1 MHEGVA
7 GWVRVT
13 EATGC
18 GSRKSYCDIVRSV
31 DDARSVEGADEGAK
45 ESARK
50 GRSEDVCS
58 YERLNDL

>member
-31 DDARSVEGADEGAK
+31 DDARSVEGADDGAK